1 MITGFSILG
10 VEGWIESSEAL
21 AKQRFPKFNI
31 DIDKVAAEGAKL
43 KIGYSFKADYMDS
56 DAKDAKNVG
65 SIKLKGAVEVAD
77 SKDAI
82 NTIVESWTK
91 TRRLPAQ
98 MEEEILN
105 GLNFRCG
112 ATGTLV
118 AYSLGLIPPIVISSI
133 KIQEQQQK

>member
-10 VEGWIESSEAL
+10 VEGRIESAEAL
-21 AKQRFPKFNI
+21 AKQRFPRFNI

-43 KIGYSFKADYMDS
+43 RIGYSFTADYMDG

-65 SIKLKGAVEVAD
+65 SIKLKGAVEVSD

-82 NTIVESWTK
+82 SSVLENWNK
-91 TRRLPAQ
+91 THRLPAQ

-105 GLNFRCG
+105 GLNF
-112 ATGTLV
+112 
-118 AYSLGLIPPIVISSI
+118 
-133 KIQEQQQK
+133 